1 MKMQTV
7 NSSKVKIPPADIKSN
22 CKIYNGQVFIAGM
35 TGRSPDGSIPKG
47 MYEQTCVV
55 FQKIKDLMEAAGGK
69 IDDVIQ
75 INIFVTEMNVPDFW
89 RARRQ
94 FFSGDFPVSTFVQVA
109 ALADPELVVEINA
122 IGFLGAS

>member
-1 MKMQTV
+1 
-7 NSSKVKIPPADIKSN
+7 
-22 CKIYNGQVFIAGM
+22 
-35 TGRSPDGSIPKG
+35 
-47 MYEQTCVV
+47 
-55 FQKIKDLMEAAGGK
+55 MEAAGGK

-89 RARRQ
+89 RARRE